1 MVEPASPAAPADM
14 AAAPAPPTVLL
25 VDDEPSVLS
34 ALRRLFRTQGYRIEQ
49 ATSGA
54 DALALLRE
62 TPVDLVVSDMR
73 MPGMDGASFLSQVRA
88 ADPSVVRILLTG
100 YADISATIAAINDGA
115 IHRYI
120 AKPWDDNDLLLV
132 VSDAIAR
139 RALEQENGRLLAL
152 TQAQNQALVT
162 LNQGLE
168 ARVAE
173 RTAALESSLQQVAA
187 AHAEVEA
194 HFMLAVTVFSGLL
207 ELREG
212 GMAGHAR
219 RVADLARRMAA
230 RLGLDDAAQRE
241 VQLAALLHDIG
252 KIGFDDAMLTTPV
265 SRYSADQ
272 MTVYQQHP
280 VDGEAALL
288 PLDGLH
294 GVAAIVRQH
303 HERWDGRGFP
313 DGLRGVGIL
322 LGARILAAASDYDG
336 LTNGSLAE
344 QVYTGDKAR
353 AALRD
358 GLLSHYDPQV
368 VEALFAVLG
377 ELEAEAKADVAVPVA
392 ELQPRMVLAQDL
404 LSPQGVVLLP
414 AGHVFQPALIA
425 RLREVAAR
433 QPQPLEVRVL
443 RKSLPQAGAKPAPG
457 GSAGRSVAA

>member
-1 MVEPASPAAPADM
+1 MVDPATAAPPD
-14 AAAPAPPTVLL
+14 PALVQPPTVLL

-54 DALALLRE
+54 DALALMRN

-73 MPGMDGASFLSQVRA
+73 MPGMDGAAFLSQVRVLYPGA
-88 ADPSVVRILLTG
+88 VRILLTG
-100 YADISATIAAINDGA
+100 YADITATIAAINQGA

-132 VSDAIAR
+132 VSDALHR
-139 RALEQENGRLLAL
+139 RDLEQENVRLLAL
-152 TQAQNQALVT
+152 TQSQNQALVS

-173 RTAALESSLQQVAA
+173 RTAALETSLADLAV

-219 RVADLARRMAA
+219 RVAELARRVAA
-230 RLGLDDAAQRE
+230 RLGLDENAQRD
-241 VQLAALLHDIG
+241 VQMAALLHDIG
-252 KIGFDDAMLTTPV
+252 KIGFDDTMLRTPV
-265 SRYSADQ
+265 SKYSADQ
-272 MTVYQQHP
+272 LTAYQHHP

-288 PLDGLH
+288 PLDKLR

-313 DGLRGVGIL
+313 DGLRGPGIL
-322 LGARILAAASDYDG
+322 LGARILAAASDYDD
-336 LTNGSLAE
+336 LTSGTMAE
-344 QVYTGDKAR
+344 HVYTSDKAR

-358 GLLSHYDPQV
+358 GLYTHYDPQV
-368 VEALFAVLG
+368 VEALQAVLG
-377 ELEAEAKADVAVPVA
+377 EIEAEAKADVVVPVA
-392 ELQPRMVLAQDL
+392 ELQPRMVLAADL
-404 LSPQGVVLLP
+404 LSPQGVILLP
-414 AGHVFQPALIA
+414 AGHVFQPPLIA
-425 RLREVAAR
+425 KLRELSSR
-433 QPQPLEVRVL
+433 QSQPLQLRVL
-443 RKSLPQAGAKPAPG
+443 RRSLPAAGSRQHAPSG
-457 GSAGRSVAA
+457 PGKAVMA

>member
-1 MVEPASPAAPADM
+1 MPESAQPVMPAEPGQV
-14 AAAPAPPTVLL
+14 APPTVLL

-49 ATSGA
+49 CTSGA
-54 DALALLRE
+54 DALALMQN

-73 MPGMDGASFLSQVRA
+73 MPGMDGAAFLSQVRRSH
-88 ADPSVVRILLTG
+88 PSVVRILLTG
-100 YADISATIAAINDGA
+100 YADISATIAAINEGA

-132 VSDAIAR
+132 ISDALQR
-139 RALEQENGRLLAL
+139 RNLEQENTRLLAL
-152 TQAQNQALVT
+152 SQAQNQALVT

-173 RTAALESSLQQVAA
+173 RTAALETSLADLAA

-219 RVADLARRMAA
+219 RVADLARRVAERMD
-230 RLGLDDAAQRE
+230 LDEPAQRD

-252 KIGFDDAMLTTPV
+252 KIGFDDTMLKTPV
-265 SRYSADQ
+265 SKYSADQ
-272 MTVYQQHP
+272 MTVYQMHP
-280 VDGEAALL
+280 ADGEAALL
-288 PLDGLH
+288 PLDKLH

-313 DGLRGVGIL
+313 DGRSGAGIL
-322 LGARILAAASDYDG
+322 LGARILAAVNDYDG
-336 LTNGSLAE
+336 LTSGSLAE
-344 QVYTGDKAR
+344 FVYTSDKAR
-353 AALRD
+353 AALRE
-358 GLLSHYDPQV
+358 GVNARYDPQV

-377 ELEAEAKADVAVPVA
+377 EIEAEARAEVVVPVA
-392 ELQPRMVLAQDL
+392 DLQPRMVLAADL
-404 LSPQGVVLLP
+404 LSPHGVILLP
-414 AGHVFQPALIA
+414 AGHVFQAKLLVK
-425 RLREVAAR
+425 LRELSAR

-443 RKSLPQAGAKPAPG
+443 RKSIPPASPRPAPTG
-457 GSAGRSVAA
+457 AGKAVTA